1 MERITEPE
9 LMVDD
14 DQALAY
20 SEADFTQSHQGAVI
34 RFGAAFPDFTGGR
47 MLDLACGPADVTVRF
62 ARAYPDTTIV
72 GLEGSP
78 AMLALGVQRVER
90 EGCAA
95 QIFFAHRLLPD
106 PDLAELGAFDA
117 VVSTAA
123 LHHFHDPAALWDSIR
138 VATAPGAC
146 IFVQDLMR
154 PESPEAAQAM
164 VDQHARGEPDVLR
177 RDFFH
182 SLCAA
187 FTPDEVRT
195 QLAAAGLDAL
205 MVEPVTDRHLVIR
218 GQAG

>member
-1 MERITEPE
+1 
-9 LMVDD
+9 
-14 DQALAY
+14 
-20 SEADFTQSHQGAVI
+20 
-34 RFGAAFPDFTGGR
+34 
-47 MLDLACGPADVTVRF
+47 
-62 ARAYPDTTIV
+62 
-72 GLEGSP
+72 
-78 AMLALGVQRVER
+78 
-90 EGCAA
+90 
-95 QIFFAHRLLPD
+95 
-106 PDLAELGAFDA
+106 
-117 VVSTAA
+117 
-123 LHHFHDPAALWDSIR
+123 
-138 VATAPGAC
+138 
-146 IFVQDLMR
+146 VQDLMR